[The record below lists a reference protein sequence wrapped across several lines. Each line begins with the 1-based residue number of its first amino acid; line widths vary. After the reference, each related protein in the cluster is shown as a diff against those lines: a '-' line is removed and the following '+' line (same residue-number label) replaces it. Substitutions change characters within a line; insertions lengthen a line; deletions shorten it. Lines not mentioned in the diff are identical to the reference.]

1 MPKTHLDQLSINA
14 LRILA
19 MDAVE
24 EAGAGDASA
33 AMALADVAYVLWMRH
48 LSHNPHNPRW
58 HNRDRFVL
66 SAGDAAPLLY
76 SLLHLTGYPLFMENL
91 RQFRQWESPT
101 PGHPV
106 YAPDLG
112 IETTTGL
119 PGQGLAN
126 AVGMAIARTHM
137 ALHFN
142 RPGYPLFDHA
152 IYVMVSET
160 ELQEGLSHEAAS
172 LAGHLGLEALICLCN
187 ASGVTRDGPIEAVLT
202 EDTAGRFATYGWDVQ
217 MLDGHDFNAIDAAL
231 LNARQARGKPQ
242 LLFCQTHL
250 AYGSPNKQDSPLADG
265 QPLGVEEVRVTRL
278 NLGWSSEAAFEIPEE
293 IVAHYH
299 VATSQGEQREARW
312 RELLTG
318 YANDYPA
325 ETQRLQRYLSG
336 ELSPNL
342 ERALPRFNPD
352 AGPLAPRTALHRVV
366 GALAPYLPELLGGA
380 AEQTAEGPAALEKPT
395 VFQKATPEGSYLKF
409 GAREHAM
416 GGILNG
422 IALYG
427 GLRVYGAT
435 RLIRYDY
442 LRPALRLAVQ
452 MRLPIIT
459 VFTHD
464 SVFDSPEGPALAPV
478 EQLLSLRALRGM
490 TVLRPADANETAAAW
505 LIALQQRQPVALL
518 LSQQALPIIPETQTL
533 AREGVAHGAYILR
546 EAPRERIDLLLI
558 ASGSEVA
565 LALEAQRLLAE
576 RRISARVVSM
586 PSWELFETQSLFY
599 QLNVF
604 PPSVVKR
611 LAIEAGTPFGWER
624 YVGPQGAVMSI
635 QRFGASAPAS
645 VLREHFGFTADRII
659 ERAIRL
665 IAE

>member
-1 MPKTHLDQLSINA
+1 MPKTPLDQLSINA

-24 EAGAGDASA
+24 EAGAGDAST
-33 AMALADVAYVLWMRH
+33 AMALADAAYVLWMRH

-66 SAGDAAPLLY
+66 SDGNAAMLLY
-76 SLLHLTGYPLFMENL
+76 SLLHFTGYPLFMENL
-91 RQFRQWESPT
+91 RQFRQWGSPT

-112 IETTTGL
+112 IESTTGL
-119 PGQGLAN
+119 PGQGFAN
-126 AVGMAIARTHM
+126 AVGMAIARTRT

-142 RPGYPLFDHA
+142 RPGYPLFNHR

-172 LAGHLGLEALICLCN
+172 LAGHLGLENLICLCN
-187 ASGVTRDGPIEAVLT
+187 APGVTRDGPIETTLT
-202 EDTAGRFATYGWDVQ
+202 EDVAARFAAYGWDVQ
-217 MLDGHDFNAIDAAL
+217 TLDGHDFDALDAAL
-231 LNARQARGKPQ
+231 LNARKAQGSPQ
-242 LLFCQTHL
+242 LLICRTHS

-265 QPLGVEEVRVTRL
+265 QPLGAEEVRVTRL
-278 NLGWSSEAAFEIPEE
+278 ALSWPNEAAFEIPEE
-293 IVAHYH
+293 VLAHYH
-299 VATSQGEQREARW
+299 VAASQGEQREAQW

-318 YANDYPA
+318 YAKDYPA
-325 ETQRLQRYLSG
+325 ETQRLQRLLTG
-336 ELSPNL
+336 ELPPDL
-342 ERALPRFNPD
+342 ERAVPRFSPD
-352 AGPLAPRTALHRVV
+352 VGSLSPRAALHRVV
-366 GALAPYLPELLGGA
+366 SAMAPQLPELLGGA
-380 AEQTAEGPAALEKPT
+380 AEHTAETPAALDKPLA
-395 VFQKATPEGSYLKF
+395 FQKSTPEGNYLWF

-427 GLRVYGAT
+427 NLHTYGAT

-442 LRPALRLAVQ
+442 LRPALRLATQ
-452 MRLPIIT
+452 MGLPIIE

-478 EQLLSLRALRGM
+478 EQLLSLRALPGI
-490 TVLRPADANETAAAW
+490 TVIRPADANETAAAW
-505 LIALQQRQPVALL
+505 HLALKQRRPVALL
-518 LSQQALPIIPETQTL
+518 LSQQSLPIIPETQTL
-533 AREGVAHGAYILR
+533 AQEGVAHGAYILR
-546 EAPRERIDLLLI
+546 EAPRDRIDLLLI
-558 ASGSEVA
+558 ASGSEVV

-586 PSWELFETQSLFY
+586 PSWELFDIQSLFY
-599 QLNVF
+599 RLNVF

-611 LAIEAGTPFGWER
+611 LAIEAGVPFGWGS
-624 YVGPQGAVMSI
+624 YVGPQGAVIGI
-635 QRFGASAPAS
+635 QRFGASAPAN